1 MRHLPYVPARGHSTQ
16 AIQQYGLLINNLV
29 PVSPQPDSFIVFGTT
44 QPITKLLN
52 QFKELVSLCRTLFG
66 AGRGRYLLQEHA
78 HSYGGYNKERS
89 AGSRCIAPS
98 MSFIAK
104 YVNEFALL
112 QYPPRPSVM
121 EAYFS

>member
-1 MRHLPYVPARGHSTQ
+1 
-16 AIQQYGLLINNLV
+16 
-29 PVSPQPDSFIVFGTT
+29 
-44 QPITKLLN
+44 
-52 QFKELVSLCRTLFG
+52 
-66 AGRGRYLLQEHA
+66 
-78 HSYGGYNKERS
+78 
-89 AGSRCIAPS
+89 